1 MFSSLCRNSTS
12 ELEGI
17 GGGGGGCLSLL
28 RSSTKV
34 LLISCPIFDMRLL
47 GLTSLLVGDIARRGR
62 FTLANLRWNEFR
74 NFHMF
79 TYLLE
84 VRNESPASKCSLK
97 KKFIQHWFG
106 TEEDGTWRE
115 KGHQRPRSWSL
126 EGQGLAMP
134 QEVEL
139 GGGRASSTPA
149 AT

>member
-1 MFSSLCRNSTS
+1 MFSSLCCNSTS

-84 VRNESPASKCSLK
+84 VRNESPANKCSLK
-97 KKFIQHWFG
+97 KIHSSLVWDRG
-106 TEEDGTWRE
+106 RW
-115 KGHQRPRSWSL
+115 HL
-126 EGQGLAMP
+126 EGKGPPAP
-134 QEVEL
+134 QELEL
-139 GGGRASSTPA
+139 GGARASNAPRGGA
-149 AT
+149 RRGKG